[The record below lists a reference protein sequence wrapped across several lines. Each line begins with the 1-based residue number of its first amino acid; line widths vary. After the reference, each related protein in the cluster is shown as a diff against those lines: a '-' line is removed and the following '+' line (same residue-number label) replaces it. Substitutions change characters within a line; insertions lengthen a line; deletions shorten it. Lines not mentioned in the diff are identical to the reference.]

1 MRNLAIVILLVWAL
15 VASVLLFNRSRPV
28 DPAPAPVALFPP
40 PAPDVPPP
48 PAVDVAPLNA
58 KIAAMTDE
66 IARLK
71 KDLLE
76 ARMQASKPAA
86 QKPVSVA
93 SPGAGPQLDL
103 GQVIANALKQS
114 GLGNP
119 AGDAQRQRRIYGP
132 LLAKL
137 GLDEAKRDAFFR
149 ALSTSPRRF
158 GLPGE
163 QAENKA
169 LKDLLGESAYAQWQ
183 EYGRTVAHRG
193 AVDDFEQRLLGSG
206 LPLNDV
212 QRTSLVDAFAKS
224 GLGAPNVVELSLTPG
239 QEGPQNLTGALDQK
253 FNDWD
258 SLVADAK
265 TYLSPAQMKELDGYL
280 GERAAQHE
288 ELAKMANVS
297 IGSIGG
303 TESIEGL
310 VPGIAVSNVSVKIIS
325 STAVFTNLPGQGV
338 FVPASP

>member
-1 MRNLAIVILLVWAL
+1 MRNLAIVILLVWA
-15 VASVLLFNRSRPV
+15 VVVSVLLLNRSRPV
-28 DPAPAPVALFPP
+28 ASAPAPVAAVQP
-40 PAPDVPPP
+40 PAPVAAPP
-48 PAVDVAPLNA
+48 PAVDVAPLHA

-76 ARMQASKPAA
+76 ARMQAAKPAVK
-86 QKPVSVA
+86 KPVSVA
-93 SPGAGPQLDL
+93 TSGAGPQPDL

-119 AGDAQRQRRIYGP
+119 AGDAQRQNRIYGP
-132 LLAKL
+132 LFAKI
-137 GLDEAKRDAFFR
+137 GLDEAKEAAFLR
-149 ALSTSPRRF
+149 ALAASPRRF

-163 QAENKA
+163 KVENKA
-169 LKDLLGESAYAQWQ
+169 LRELLGESAYAQWQ
-183 EYGRTVAHRG
+183 EYEKTVAHRG

-224 GLGAPNVVELSLTPG
+224 GLGAPNVIELSLTPE

-258 SLVADAK
+258 ALVADAK

-280 GERAAQHE
+280 GERASQHE
-288 ELAKMANVS
+288 EIAKMANIS
-297 IGSIGG
+297 IESIGG
-303 TESIEGL
+303 AGSIEGL
-310 VPGIAVSNVSVKIIS
+310 APGIAVSNVSVKIIS
-325 STAVFTNLPGQGV
+325 STAVFTNLPGQGAI
-338 FVPASP
+338 VPAAP